1 MRANEG
7 IKIDTSMLQLMRI
20 TYNAFENLKNLNLN
34 QNHPHFAHAI
44 FQLASPPTPP
54 VFVEIGRAANTQSKL

>member
-1 MRANEG
+1 MKTNEG
-7 IKIDTSMLQLMRI
+7 MKIDTFMLQLIRSM
-20 TYNAFENLKNLNLN
+20 YNAFENLKNLNL
-34 QNHPHFAHAI
+34 NHPHFAHAI